1 MNRKEFVKLCA
12 ILGVGF
18 PLQSSLSSCKK
29 VADLGGGFSGKVI
42 IIGAGAGGLSAGYLL
57 HQQGIDFEILEAS
70 SVYGGRMRINTDFAN
85 FPIPLGAEWLET
97 DPSIFPEIV
106 NDSSKSIHVTTTP
119 DDPDRKFV
127 NYSWFNFFEEYIVPS
142 ISDRISYNSVVA
154 SINYSG
160 DKITVTTQ
168 NGQKVADKVIVSVPL
183 KILQDGDVTFEPSL
197 PQNKRNARILSRES
211 DVPSLLTPHKTPKI
225 AKKPTAKP
233 TPYIPLANLMPAS
246 AALTQFSR
254 EFDRERRMKQ
264 LLSKEADIG
273 INTREAKYA
282 PYAQGLVR
290 ALEEQWQPAGERMN
304 ELSQNE
310 RRVLMRVSIEN
321 NGELG
326 GIKIVQ
332 PSPSRALN
340 DSAIAAVHAAAPFKP
355 LPSSWGL
362 ERAIFFFVF
371 EVVEDR
377 AVFRRL

>member
-1 MNRKEFVKLCA
+1 MYANTAVRIVDWRIDKRKLVLA
-12 ILGVGF
+12 L
-18 PLQSSLSSCKK
+18 
-29 VADLGGGFSGKVI
+29 
-42 IIGAGAGGLSAGYLL
+42 
-57 HQQGIDFEILEAS
+57 
-70 SVYGGRMRINTDFAN
+70 
-85 FPIPLGAEWLET
+85 
-97 DPSIFPEIV
+97 
-106 NDSSKSIHVTTTP
+106 
-119 DDPDRKFV
+119 
-127 NYSWFNFFEEYIVPS
+127 
-142 ISDRISYNSVVA
+142 VA
-154 SINYSG
+154 SLAVHLFLAWL
-160 DKITVTTQ
+160 ITFNKNEIPISKKKTPPIMDVVLLDDSQTSAKTSPSDAKTIS
-168 NGQKVADKVIVSVPL
+168 NKNSTGQQTNAHDDRTRAARAPSAAAQQKPKQKPRPL
-183 KILQDGDVTFEPSL
+183 TPQQPQTPAIPQQ
-197 PQNKRNARILSRES
+197 QNKRNARILSRES
-211 DVPSLLTPHKTPKI
+211 DVPSLLTPHKTPKT

-290 ALEEQWQPAGERMN
+290 ALEEQWQPAGEHMN
-304 ELSQNE
+304 ALSQNE

-362 ERAIFFFVF
+362 ERANFFFVF

>member
-1 MNRKEFVKLCA
+1 MYANTAVQIVDWRIDKRKLVLA
-12 ILGVGF
+12 LIA
-18 PLQSSLSSCKK
+18 SLA
-29 VADLGGGFSGKVI
+29 VHLFLA
-42 IIGAGAGGLSAGYLL
+42 
-57 HQQGIDFEILEAS
+57 
-70 SVYGGRMRINTDFAN
+70 
-85 FPIPLGAEWLET
+85 WL
-97 DPSIFPEIV
+97 I
-106 NDSSKSIHVTTTP
+106 TTTKSEIP
-119 DDPDRKFV
+119 IHKKKTPPIMDVVLLDDTQAKTDTAPNDARTIANKNSSGQQQHAQDDRTRAARAPNAANQPTPQKRPRPLAPKQPQTPA
-127 NYSWFNFFEEYIVPS
+127 IPQQ
-142 ISDRISYNSVVA
+142 
-154 SINYSG
+154 
-160 DKITVTTQ
+160 Q
-168 NGQKVADKVIVSVPL
+168 NQ
-183 KILQDGDVTFEPSL
+183 
-197 PQNKRNARILSRES
+197 RNARILSRES
-211 DVPSLLTPHKTPKI
+211 DVPSLLTPNKTPKV

-290 ALEEQWQPAGERMN
+290 ALEEQWQPAGEHMN
-304 ELSQNE
+304 QLSQNE

-362 ERAIFFFVF
+362 ERANFFFVF
-371 EVVEDR
+371 EVVENR

>member
-1 MNRKEFVKLCA
+1 MYANTVIETVDWRIDKRKLVLA
-12 ILGVGF
+12 L
-18 PLQSSLSSCKK
+18 
-29 VADLGGGFSGKVI
+29 
-42 IIGAGAGGLSAGYLL
+42 
-57 HQQGIDFEILEAS
+57 
-70 SVYGGRMRINTDFAN
+70 
-85 FPIPLGAEWLET
+85 
-97 DPSIFPEIV
+97 
-106 NDSSKSIHVTTTP
+106 
-119 DDPDRKFV
+119 
-127 NYSWFNFFEEYIVPS
+127 
-142 ISDRISYNSVVA
+142 VA
-154 SINYSG
+154 SLVVHLFLAWLITFNKNEIPISKKKTPPIMDVVLLDDSQTSAKTSPSDAKTISNKNSTGQQINAHDDRTRAARAPSAAAQH
-160 DKITVTTQ
+160 KPK
-168 NGQKVADKVIVSVPL
+168 QKPRPL
-183 KILQDGDVTFEPSL
+183 TPQQPQTPAIPQQ
-197 PQNKRNARILSRES
+197 QNKRNARILSRES
-211 DVPSLLTPHKTPKI
+211 DVPSLLTPHKTPEI

-362 ERAIFFFVF
+362 ERANFFFVF

>member
-1 MNRKEFVKLCA
+1 MFANSALEIVDWRIDKRKLILALVASLAVHLCLA
-12 ILGVGF
+12 WLITF
-18 PLQSSLSSCKK
+18 NKNEIPISKK
-29 VADLGGGFSGKVI
+29 KTPPIMDVVLLDDSQISAKTSPSDAKTISNKN
-42 IIGAGAGGLSAGYLL
+42 SAG
-57 HQQGIDFEILEAS
+57 QQ
-70 SVYGGRMRINTDFAN
+70 INAHDDRTRAARAPNIAAQKEPQQKPRPFTPKQPQTPA
-85 FPIPLGAEWLET
+85 IPQQ
-97 DPSIFPEIV
+97 
-106 NDSSKSIHVTTTP
+106 
-119 DDPDRKFV
+119 
-127 NYSWFNFFEEYIVPS
+127 
-142 ISDRISYNSVVA
+142 
-154 SINYSG
+154 
-160 DKITVTTQ
+160 Q
-168 NGQKVADKVIVSVPL
+168 NQ
-183 KILQDGDVTFEPSL
+183 
-197 PQNKRNARILSRES
+197 RNARILSRES
-211 DVPSLLTPHKTPKI
+211 DVPSLLSPNKTPEV

-233 TPYIPLANLMPAS
+233 TPYIPFANLMPAS

-290 ALEEQWQPAGERMN
+290 ALEEQWQPAGEHMN
-304 ELSQNE
+304 QLSQNE

-321 NGELG
+321 NGELAS
-326 GIKIVQ
+326 IKIVQ

-362 ERAIFFFVF
+362 ERANFFFVF